1 VGSQEFVLGA
11 GDAKIK
17 RGKVLVIDDE
27 PSIVELFTDYLTG
40 QGFDVIS
47 AGGGE
52 EGLDRLRSDSP
63 DIVLLDMRM
72 PGVDGLET
80 LRRIRKV
87 NMGVPVL
94 MVSGNDDIAAAKEA
108 IALGA
113 FDYTLKPVDF
123 NYLGRALDKM
133 LASVVSSTEPGLIS
147 AEATTGSTHG
157 LLYDLALEVFRTTR
171 TLSPSARESIAPA
184 LESAALNLVQRG
196 GGGDKAESVRALN
209 VIRSLLRFA
218 KDLGD
223 ITDETHRSLESHM
236 AKARRSVGLS

>member
-1 VGSQEFVLGA
+1 M
-11 GDAKIK
+11 IK

-27 PSIVELFTDYLTG
+27 PSIVELFTDYLHG

-52 EGLDRLRSDSP
+52 EGLDRLRLDTP

-72 PGVDGLET
+72 PELDGLET

-87 NMGVPVL
+87 NLRVPVL
-94 MVSGNDDIAAAKEA
+94 MVSGNDDIGAAKEA

-123 NYLGRALDKM
+123 NYLARALDKM
-133 LASVVSSTEPGLIS
+133 VAAIQPPGEPGSIQVAGTAGS
-147 AEATTGSTHG
+147 AHG

-171 TLSPSARESIAPA
+171 TLTVTGRGSIAPA
-184 LESAALNLVQRG
+184 LESAALSLVQRG
-196 GGGDKAESVRALN
+196 GGSDKAETVRTLN
-209 VIRSLLRFA
+209 VIRALLRFA

-223 ITDETHRSLESHM
+223 ITDEMHRSLESHM
-236 AKARRSVGLS
+236 AKARLSIGLS

>member
-1 VGSQEFVLGA
+1 VGSEHVILGA
-11 GDAKIK
+11 GDAMIK

-27 PSIVELFTDYLTG
+27 PSIVELFTDYLNG

-52 EGLDRLRSDSP
+52 EGLDRLRLDGP

-72 PGVDGLET
+72 PDLDGLET

-87 NMGVPVL
+87 NLRVPVL

-123 NYLGRALDKM
+123 NYLSRALDKM
-133 LASVVSSTEPGLIS
+133 VAAIQPPGEPGIQVAGTAGS
-147 AEATTGSTHG
+147 AHG
-157 LLYDLALEVFRTTR
+157 LVYDLALEVFRTAR
-171 TLSPSARESIAPA
+171 TMSAAGRESIAPA
-184 LESAALNLVQRG
+184 LESAALSLVQRG
-196 GGGDKAESVRALN
+196 SGGDKAETVRTLN
-209 VIRSLLRFA
+209 VIRALLRFA

-223 ITDETHRSLESHM
+223 ITDEMHRSLESHM
-236 AKARRSVGLS
+236 AKARLSIGLS

>member
-1 VGSQEFVLGA
+1 MGSTEIVLGG
-11 GDAKIK
+11 GDAMIK

-27 PSIVELFTDYLTG
+27 PSIVELFTDYLNG

-52 EGLDRLRSDSP
+52 EGLDRLRLDSP

-72 PGVDGLET
+72 PGLDGLET
-80 LRRIRKV
+80 LRRIRKI

-94 MVSGNDDIAAAKEA
+94 MISGNDDIAAAKEA

-133 LASVVSSTEPGLIS
+133 LASAPSSEPGLAQ
-147 AEATTGSTHG
+147 AEVTAGSTHG

-171 TLSPSARESIAPA
+171 TLSASARESIAPA
-184 LESAALNLVQRG
+184 LESAALSLVQR

-223 ITDETHRSLESHM
+223 ITDETHRSIESHM

>member
-1 VGSQEFVLGA
+1 MGSGELVLGPGGA
-11 GDAKIK
+11 IVK

-27 PSIVELFTDYLTG
+27 PSIVDLFTEYLNG

-52 EGLDRLRSDSP
+52 EGLDRLRLDGP

-72 PGVDGLET
+72 PGLDGLET
-80 LRRIRKV
+80 LRRIRKI

-94 MVSGNDDIAAAKEA
+94 MISGNDDIAAAKEA

-133 LASVVSSTEPGLIS
+133 LASAPSSEPGLAQ
-147 AEATTGSTHG
+147 AEVTAGSTHG

-171 TLSPSARESIAPA
+171 TLSASARESIAPA
-184 LESAALNLVQRG
+184 LESAALSLVQR

-223 ITDETHRSLESHM
+223 ITDETHRSIESHM